1 MNTFNFNNDKDEKKE
16 LNISFSTNDTKKKS
30 LNFGK
35 MKNGKISFSERLKEI
50 SKRDIALMLVG
61 VSILILAPVAE
72 YFLSKP
78 QPKETLTTGFGDRK
92 SGSGSALYEP
102 GVNAL
107 SAGSPEGGEEVIAPL
122 TARDPASLILGV
134 KKEEPPQLP
143 PPPPV
148 ETKRDSLAD
157 MAKKSFQEAAKSSP
171 APFIPPKMHA
181 SLRGASSFF
190 FGGEG
195 SRTSYVFS
203 SAKILNEAK
212 SASAKAEK
220 KSLIGAQGVPGY
232 KGVASEANSVNKGA
246 FEKLRTQADK
256 AADFFSGSNAKQ
268 ALEQAAAA
276 SVMPS
281 AGGGFNSIND
291 GGRNTNPS
299 GSSLRGSFSFS
310 PGDPCRGSIQAQ
322 IACDNAKKAN
332 DFRNWLKYD
341 LVKDFIKQ
349 SMVEPVSKVF
359 GDTVKGLL
367 DPSTPPPPPP
377 YYCVPVS
384 SSNPNSSNPCEKY
397 RWDGARRIDPF
408 KDKDQHV
415 TFICG
420 GLSELFHSSTVDY
433 WKDKCKNGASNGGG
447 GQQTNSQPTNGG
459 NSSSGGVISL
469 PSVSTS
475 VVSKEIPAYLKEF
488 LEEYDINLKE
498 AARSVKLANE
508 AKTIDDIKQLEL
520 NRKLIEAVNKDLS
533 IAQKIVSL
541 NLNMANKKDP
551 ELLNYENIISTSEEL
566 AMGIEISYSNLIGKC
581 DNNISYFKSVI
592 DKINSQIGKIKE
604 NCKKNPTKP
613 CSKVTEKG
621 EMAEIRKIKNM
632 ISELERDKS
641 EYTSNMNKVEN
652 YKKRIQSHK
661 NAYGWYK
668 NQFDNV
674 KNLNKKIVENSGIE
688 ANEVKNIS
696 NIDLTNP
703 ESFKYLF
710 KRLGG
715 TDLPNLIVSSSV
727 INTSNSNPRD
737 AVADKSTNTIDL
749 LILWRTVDK
758 DKVQKDASDIS
769 DIQKIAEEIRLF
781 SDYNPLHK
789 FVTCNEHPCSFN
801 DLPLKEESFILSAIR
816 SENVYESLKNIKE
829 DLNRILEILKGERN
843 TLDNEVIPNN
853 SKKIEGFK
861 KEIEEICKELGCN
874 NSQNSSS
881 SPHTPSTGN
890 HPTNT
895 HHNNQN
901 TNHHTSH
908 SHHSNTRNTGQ
919 TSPSSQNLNQ
929 DVMKYQSL
937 LNVYIKNIKELQDKS
952 NSRKTEHDIAA
963 KNYKECLE
971 KWSLF
976 PQRCKNYEK
985 ILSATEKALL
995 DSLRELRQAKEECDK
1010 FKNSLPAK
1018 IKNNLIGDCK

>member
-1 MNTFNFNNDKDEKKE
+1 MSTFDFSNDKDEKKD
-16 LNISFSTNDTKKKS
+16 LNISFSTKDVKKKS

-61 VSILILAPVAE
+61 VCILILAPVAE

-78 QPKETLTTGFGDRK
+78 QPQGTLTTGFGDRK

-122 TARDPASLILGV
+122 TARDPASLILGA

-143 PPPPV
+143 PPPPL
-148 ETKRDSLAD
+148 ETKRDSVAD
-157 MAKKSFQEAAKSSP
+157 IAKKSFNEAVKSSP
-171 APFIPPKMHA
+171 APFIPPKMQA

-190 FGGEG
+190 SGGEG
-195 SRTSYVFS
+195 SRTNYAFS

-232 KGVASEANSVNKGA
+232 KGVASESNSVNKGA

-291 GGRNTNPS
+291 GGKNTNPS

-310 PGDPCRGSIQAQ
+310 PGDPCRGSIEAQ
-322 IACDNAKKAN
+322 IACENAKKAN
-332 DFRNWLKYD
+332 DFKNWLKYD

-349 SMVEPVSKVF
+349 AMVEPVSKVF
-359 GDTVKGLL
+359 GDTVQGLL
-367 DPSTPPPPPP
+367 NPSTPPPSPF
-377 YYCVPVS
+377 YCVPIK
-384 SSNPNSSNPCEKY
+384 NQNSSDICEKY
-397 RWDGARRIDPF
+397 DFNAAKPAYSS

-415 TFICG
+415 TWNCG
-420 GLSELFHSSTVDY
+420 AMSDMLHSSTLNY
-433 WKDKCKNGASNGGG
+433 WKDKCKDGASNGGG
-447 GQQTNSQPTNGG
+447 GQQPNSQPTSGG

-469 PSVSTS
+469 PSVSTP
-475 VVSKEIPAYLKEF
+475 VVSKEIPAYLKKF

-498 AARSVKLANE
+498 AVRSIKLANE
-508 AKTIDDIKQLEL
+508 AKTIDDIKKYEL
-520 NRKLIEAVNKDLS
+520 NRKLIESVNKDLS
-533 IAQKIVSL
+533 LAQQIVSS
-541 NLNMANKKDP
+541 NLNMANEKYP
-551 ELLNYENIISTSEEL
+551 ELLNYETIISTSEEL
-566 AMGIEISYSNLIGKC
+566 AKGIEISYSNLIRKC
-581 DNNISYFKSVI
+581 DDNISYFKAVI
-592 DKINSQIGKIKE
+592 DKINSQISKIKE
-604 NCKKNPTKP
+604 KCKKNPKEP
-613 CSKVTEKG
+613 CKSTEKG
-621 EMAEIRKIKNM
+621 EMGEISRIKNM

-641 EYTSNMNKVEN
+641 EYTFNMNEVEN

-668 NQFDNV
+668 KQFDNV
-674 KNLNKKIVENSGIE
+674 KNLNKKIGENSGIE

-710 KRLGG
+710 KKLGG
-715 TDLPNLIVSSSV
+715 TDLPNLVVSSSV

-737 AVADKSTNTIDL
+737 AVADKSTSTIDL
-749 LILWRTVDK
+749 LILWRTADK

-781 SDYNPLHK
+781 SDYNPLYK
-789 FVTCNEHPCSFN
+789 FVTCSEHPCSFD

-816 SENVYESLKNIKE
+816 SENVYESLKNMKE
-829 DLNRILEILKGERN
+829 NLNSIEEILKGKRK
-843 TLDNEVIPNN
+843 TLDKEVNPNN

-861 KEIEEICKELGCN
+861 KEIEEICKKLGCN

-901 TNHHTSH
+901 THHHATH
-908 SHHSNTRNTGQ
+908 SHHSNTAQ

-952 NSRKTEHDIAA
+952 NSRKTEKDIAF

-976 PQRCKNYEK
+976 PKRCENYEK
-985 ILSATEKALL
+985 ILSAREKGLF

-1010 FKNSLPAK
+1010 FKNSLPAN

>member
-1 MNTFNFNNDKDEKKE
+1 MNTFDFNNDKDEKKE
-16 LNISFSTNDTKKKS
+16 LNISFSTKDAKKKS

-35 MKNGKISFSERLKEI
+35 MKNGKISFFERLKEV

-78 QPKETLTTGFGDRK
+78 QPQGTLTTGFGDRK
-92 SGSGSALYEP
+92 AASGSALYEP

-143 PPPPV
+143 PPPPF

-157 MAKKSFQEAAKSSP
+157 IAKKSFQEAAKSSP
-171 APFIPPKMHA
+171 APFIPPKMQA

-190 FGGEG
+190 SGGEG
-195 SRTSYVFS
+195 SRTNYAFS

-232 KGVASEANSVNKGA
+232 KGVASESKSVNKGA

-276 SVMPS
+276 SVTPS

-291 GGRNTNPS
+291 GGKNTNPS

-310 PGDPCRGSIQAQ
+310 PGDPCRGSIEAQ

-332 DFRNWLKYD
+332 DFKNWLKYD
-341 LVKDFIKQ
+341 LVKDFIRQ
-349 SMVEPVSKVF
+349 ALADPVIKVF
-359 GDTVKGLL
+359 GDNVKGLL
-367 DPSTPPPPPP
+367 NPSNPPPPEYCWFNTKESRKASIKCFGEKQDDC
-377 YYCVPVS
+377 YYKVDGVGLVGKKYEDYKGICKCGIGS
-384 SSNPNSSNPCEKY
+384 SPNTLLESCSN
-397 RWDGARRIDPF
+397 
-408 KDKDQHV
+408 
-415 TFICG
+415 
-420 GLSELFHSSTVDY
+420 
-433 WKDKCKNGASNGGG
+433 NGQQASNG
-447 GQQTNSQPTNGG
+447 QQPNSQPTSGG

-469 PSVSTS
+469 PSVSTP
-475 VVSKEIPAYLKEF
+475 VVSKEIPNYLKEF

-508 AKTIDDIKQLEL
+508 AKTIDDIKKIEL
-520 NRKLIEAVNKDLS
+520 DRKLIESVNKDLFLV
-533 IAQKIVSL
+533 QQIVSL
-541 NLNMANKKDP
+541 NLNMANKKNP
-551 ELLNYENIISTSEEL
+551 ELLNYETSISTNEEL
-566 AMGIEISYSNLIGKC
+566 AKGIELSYSNLIGKC
-581 DNNISYFKSVI
+581 DDNISYFKSVI
-592 DKINSQIGKIKE
+592 DKINYRISKIKE
-604 NCKKNPTKP
+604 NCKKNPKEP
-613 CSKVTEKG
+613 CKITEKG
-621 EMAEIRKIKNM
+621 EMVEISRIKNM

-641 EYTSNMNKVEN
+641 EYTSNMNEVEN

-661 NAYGWYK
+661 NAYIWYK

-674 KNLNKKIVENSGIE
+674 KNLNKKIGENSGIE
-688 ANEVKNIS
+688 ANEVKNIN

-715 TDLPNLIVSSSV
+715 TDLPNLVVSSSV
-727 INTSNSNPRD
+727 INSNNSNPRN
-737 AVADKSTNTIDL
+737 AIADKNTNTIDL
-749 LILWRTVDK
+749 LILWRTADK
-758 DKVQKDASDIS
+758 NKVQKDDSDIS

-781 SDYNPLHK
+781 IDYNPLNK
-789 FVTCNEHPCSFN
+789 FGTCSEHPCSFN

-816 SENVYESLKNIKE
+816 SENLYESLKNIKE
-829 DLNRILEILKGERN
+829 DLNRIGEILKGKRN
-843 TLDNEVIPNN
+843 TLDKEVIPNN

-861 KEIEEICKELGCN
+861 KEIEEICKKLGCN

-881 SPHTPSTGN
+881 SPHTPSTGT

-895 HHNNQN
+895 HNQNQN
-901 TNHHTSH
+901 THHHPGH
-908 SHHSNTRNTGQ
+908 SHHSNTGQ

-929 DVMKYQSL
+929 DVIKYQSL
-937 LNVYIKNIKELQDKS
+937 LNVYIDNIKKLRSKMKSLESEKNIAYNALQKCLNSWHIYSPLGCKKEENAFNNAS
-952 NSRKTEHDIAA
+952 
-963 KNYKECLE
+963 
-971 KWSLF
+971 
-976 PQRCKNYEK
+976 QRF
-985 ILSATEKALL
+985 L
-995 DSLRELRQAKEECDK
+995 DAINEFRQAKQNCEK
-1010 FKNSLPAK
+1010 FKSSVPVN
-1018 IKNNLIGDCK
+1018 IRNQLIGECN